1 MAESFPSNNSQ
12 EDFMSSFTEADLPL
26 DVHHGEMVTLADGT
40 TIRFESNG
48 EAKDIMIN
56 DGFEAACTLF
66 PGNDFVV
73 EAGGNSYKL
82 TCEFGD
88 AMHVEKI

>member
-1 MAESFPSNNSQ
+1 MSQ
-12 EDFMSSFTEADLPL
+12 FTESDLPV
-26 DVHHGEMVTLADGT
+26 DVHHGEMLTTEDGT

-48 EAKDIMIN
+48 EAKNIMVN

-73 EAGGNSYKL
+73 ETSKGNYKL

>member
-1 MAESFPSNNSQ
+1 MSTFSES
-12 EDFMSSFTEADLPL
+12 DLPV

-48 EAKDIMIN
+48 DGKNIMIN
-56 DGFEAACTLF
+56 DGFEPTVTLF
-66 PGNDFVV
+66 PGNEFLA
-73 EAGGNSYKL
+73 ETSGGNYKV

-88 AMHVEKI
+88 SMHIERI

>member
-1 MAESFPSNNSQ
+1 MSTYSES
-12 EDFMSSFTEADLPL
+12 DLPVE
-26 DVHHGEMVTLADGT
+26 VHHGELIKVADGT

-56 DGFEAACTLF
+56 DGFEPAVTLF
-66 PGNDFVV
+66 PGNEFLVQTSQGDYCV
-73 EAGGNSYKL
+73 

-88 AMHVEKI
+88 VMRVEKA

>member
-1 MAESFPSNNSQ
+1 MSTFSES
-12 EDFMSSFTEADLPL
+12 DLPV

-48 EAKDIMIN
+48 EAKNIMVN
-56 DGFEAACTLF
+56 DGFEPASTLF
-66 PGNDFVV
+66 PGNEYVV
-73 EAGGNSYKL
+73 ETGQGNYKV

-88 AMHVEKI
+88 SMHIEKA